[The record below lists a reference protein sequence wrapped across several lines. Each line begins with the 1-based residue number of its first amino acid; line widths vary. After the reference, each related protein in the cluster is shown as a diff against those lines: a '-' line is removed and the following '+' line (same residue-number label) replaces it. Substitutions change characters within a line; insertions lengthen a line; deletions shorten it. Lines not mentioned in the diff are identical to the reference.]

1 MDDHLATERHVGLHL
16 PFTVI
21 TVLPKNGKNDRS
33 SSDSW
38 KTCGVARQSYFIF
51 TLSEKSS
58 LKWWFRHFG
67 NHWYY
72 FYWFYC
78 FSLDIKLYVRLFS
91 RTCLSQRF
99 SSFFENPMEL
109 RGGGSIFPPKIA
121 FVCVQ
126 LFLHSS
132 GLFGGDAERESIR
145 YKVNSENTICCF
157 FFCLEGLGDSFV
169 SYYRFHSRTF
179 IIMMKIKRT
188 MSVCHIPWIIARPLY
203 VTARKNVYR
212 RWGKK
217 DQPKGSTRAC
227 TLFYDQTCSFWF
239 NYGNGKVTAY
249 IFFVSNQIAT
259 LNWFWSM
266 QIPMTRTRELLV
278 KETLSCCGLER
289 GGRGWHWGG
298 SRGFIRQCCWEG
310 TLNFDLQWCATDTV
324 SIYILQ
330 DYLCIDAGFGK
341 S

>member
-1 MDDHLATERHVGLHL
+1 MIRQLKDMWGCKAKLFHIYVFRVE
-16 PFTVI
+16 VI
-21 TVLPKNGKNDRS
+21 FES
-33 SSDSW
+33 
-38 KTCGVARQSYFIF
+38 
-51 TLSEKSS
+51 
-58 LKWWFRHFG
+58 WFRHFG

-78 FSLDIKLYVRLFS
+78 FSLAIKLYMCLFS

-109 RGGGSIFPPKIA
+109 RGGASIFPPKIA
-121 FVCVQ
+121 FVCFQ

-179 IIMMKIKRT
+179 IIMVKMKRT

-227 TLFYDQTCSFWF
+227 TLFYRQSCSFWF
-239 NYGNGKVTAY
+239 NYTSVA
-249 IFFVSNQIAT
+249 VQ
-259 LNWFWSM
+259 
-266 QIPMTRTRELLV
+266 
-278 KETLSCCGLER
+278 GLIMSDFRHRSIDFER
-289 GGRGWHWGG
+289 R
-298 SRGFIRQCCWEG
+298 C
-310 TLNFDLQWCATDTV
+310 
-324 SIYILQ
+324 
-330 DYLCIDAGFGK
+330 K
-341 S
+341 